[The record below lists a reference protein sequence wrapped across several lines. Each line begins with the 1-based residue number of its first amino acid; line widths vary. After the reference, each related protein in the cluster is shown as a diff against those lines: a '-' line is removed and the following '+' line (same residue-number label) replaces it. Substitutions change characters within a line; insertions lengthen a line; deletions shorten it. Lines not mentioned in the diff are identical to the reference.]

1 MLFQEK
7 LINVVKEKCES
18 DPRISACMMYGSF
31 TKGEGDKYSDVEF
44 YVYLKST
51 EIGQFESSDWMKDIA
66 PYDLLFFNEFGT
78 EVVVFSNLIRGE
90 FHFQPESEIEVIKTF
105 KETGVFPDTESM
117 FIYDTTGKLKAC
129 LDDLKGD
136 GPERM
141 TNENVNFAFN
151 NFVNA
156 WIMGTNVLKRGET
169 ARSLECLTYVQ
180 KYVLQL
186 IRIREKNVERW
197 LNATKNLEADLSE
210 KAYGEYASMTSRLD
224 KEDLYHAY
232 ANALHV
238 VEELVLILADNYQF
252 DINVMFLKKLHSHL
266 RNDRLPLM

>member
-1 MLFQEK
+1 MLLQEI
-7 LINVVKEKCES
+7 LINAIKEKCEN
-18 DPRISACMMYGSF
+18 DPRICACMMYGSF

-44 YVYLKST
+44 YVYLKHT
-51 EIGQFESSDWMKDIA
+51 EVEQFESSDWIKDIA
-66 PYDLLFFNEFGT
+66 PYDLHFVNEFGT

-90 FHFQPESEIEVIKTF
+90 FHFQPEAEIEVIKTF

-117 FIYDTTGKLKAC
+117 FIYDITGKLKAC
-129 LDDLKGD
+129 LDHLKGE

-141 TNENVNFAFN
+141 TNDNVNFAFN
-151 NFVNA
+151 NFANA
-156 WIMGTNVLKRGET
+156 WIMGTNVLRRGEI

-210 KAYGEYASMTSRLD
+210 KAYGEYTSMTSKLD
-224 KEDLYHAY
+224 KEELYHAY
-232 ANALHV
+232 SNALHV
-238 VEELVLILADNYQF
+238 VEGLVPALADDYQF
-252 DINVMFLKKLHSHL
+252 DMNLMFLEKLHSHL
-266 RNDRLPLM
+266 RNDRLPSM